1 MSRDA
6 ATRTPFLLVPGQAGH
21 HIPFI
26 PVDRVGF
33 EPDNLL
39 LAGQALYQLE
49 LAAHV
54 ADDPAMPAGNGRDR
68 RRARHWLAALDVS
81 RYGILKLRSHSPRR
95 VVIRRGGRTRTRVAQ
110 FWRLPFW
117 PLNYAPKK

>member
-1 MSRDA
+1 MRRDA

-54 ADDPAMPAGNGRDR
+54 AGDAGHAHGNGQVVGVRGLAY
-68 RRARHWLAALDVS
+68 RADVS
-81 RYGILKLRSHSPRR
+81 RYAILK
-95 VVIRRGGRTRTRVAQ
+95 
-110 FWRLPFW
+110 
-117 PLNYAPKK
+117 

>member
-54 ADDPAMPAGNGRDR
+54 ADDPGHARRQWPGIVGARGIGLPRLTFPAMEFSSYDHIPPEG
-68 RRARHWLAALDVS
+68 W
-81 RYGILKLRSHSPRR
+81 
-95 VVIRRGGRTRTRVAQ
+95 
-110 FWRLPFW
+110 
-117 PLNYAPKK
+117 

>member
-1 MSRDA
+1 MRARHGRSGWPRTSGLLGFNQALCHLSYRPVSRDA

-54 ADDPAMPAGNGRDR
+54 ADDPGHAR
-68 RRARHWLAALDVS
+68 RQWPGSLARTALACRA
-81 RYGILKLRSHSPRR
+81 
-95 VVIRRGGRTRTRVAQ
+95 
-110 FWRLPFW
+110 
-117 PLNYAPKK
+117 